1 MNWGKTFKTY
11 LLPAII
17 ILGAMWLIPPA
28 INPIVGPYLG
38 QFTAIVVSIAAIVI
52 AIWLSKQAEKQL

>member
-1 MNWGKTFKTY
+1 MDWGKAFKTY

-38 QFTAIVVSIAAIVI
+38 QFTAAIVSITAII
-52 AIWLSKQAEKQL
+52 LAIWLSKKAEKQL